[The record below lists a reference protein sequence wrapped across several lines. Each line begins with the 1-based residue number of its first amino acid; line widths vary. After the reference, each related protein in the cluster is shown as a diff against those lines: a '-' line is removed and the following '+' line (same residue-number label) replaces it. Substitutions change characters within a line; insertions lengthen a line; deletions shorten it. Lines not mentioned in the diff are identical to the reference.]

1 MTKIHSARP
10 WKYFQVF
17 SLRSKRNISLWAGDA
32 SRKYLFVFSDLKRMS
47 CAGVEVA
54 SDNLKMRMPDSSG
67 CRSSLSLLSTRQVCH
82 LNYPPF
88 CVVSVKCQHWAGDEG
103 IACSV
108 PMDAPYSPG
117 CLHCCQSPAG
127 RKGAEQELRTPCLQK
142 DPPVV
147 QCLRGKE
154 GGNDGVIRAK
164 LPKSH
169 FHLILVSLLFLYSSF
184 CFFYLTEMGILKGD
198 VWSTI

>member
-1 MTKIHSARP
+1 
-10 WKYFQVF
+10 
-17 SLRSKRNISLWAGDA
+17 
-32 SRKYLFVFSDLKRMS
+32 MS

-117 CLHCCQSPAG
+117 RLCCCQSPAG
-127 RKGAEQELRTPCLQK
+127 RKGAEQELRTPCLQEGPTRGSVPERQRGRK
-142 DPPVV
+142 WWSYQSQATKIPFPFNLSLSAILIFLFLFLLFDRNGNLERR
-147 QCLRGKE
+147 CLKYNLVKCKISYWEEQDLTHTYILANFNG
-154 GGNDGVIRAK
+154 
-164 LPKSH
+164 
-169 FHLILVSLLFLYSSF
+169 FHNHIAFTELFLKCLVSP
-184 CFFYLTEMGILKGD
+184 
-198 VWSTI
+198 